1 MLTYMCLNEMGNMK
15 ILKYFLISFF
25 VLSMIDGQE
34 IRKDGK
40 TPKTFTYDEALE
52 MLKARDAQWEGK
64 LTKADS
70 LIESQKVVI
79 SDGEKLIAELEEYAK
94 VDSVLST
101 AKSKQIQL
109 LQSRDKTNEEL
120 IKTLQPKWYEN
131 QYLRLG
137 IGFILGKI

>member
-52 MLKARDAQWEGK
+52 MLKARDVQWEGK
-64 LTKADS
+64 IEKADS
-70 LIESQKVVI
+70 LIASQKVVI
-79 SDGEKLIAELEEYAK
+79 TDQEKLIEKHEEQAK
-94 VDSVLST
+94 VDVLILA
-101 AKSKQIQL
+101 AKDKQINL
-109 LQSRDKTNEEL
+109 LKARDEMNEKMVKL
-120 IKTLQPKWYEN
+120 VKPKWYEN
-131 QYLRLG
+131 QYLWLV
-137 IGFILGKI
+137 IGFVFGKL

>member
-1 MLTYMCLNEMGNMK
+1 MGNMK

-64 LTKADS
+64 LAKADS

-94 VDSVLST
+94 VEEVLSE

-109 LQSRDKTNEEL
+109 LQARDKTNEEL

-131 QYLRLG
+131 QYLWLG